1 MAVILEDRHKHL
13 ITMKR
18 IFLFLALALL
28 AVSVSAQNRYYYD
41 SGKKY
46 GFLSNW
52 TLGVSGQYSNQHG
65 VSNVGIT
72 ALATKRVGDYW
83 RLRYEASINGLR
95 CVDGFDRYG
104 TAMAG
109 AAFDFL
115 NWMYLF
121 ADAGAV
127 VNPTMATKFGL
138 AADAGLGLNVNF
150 GKHSMLWLEGG
161 SDLVQNNA
169 ALNNTFFVRLGYG
182 VRPGITERDRV
193 DIDIT
198 RHNAEQLGTLT
209 EENRLLKTDKKR
221 LQEANDTLMAIQNKS
236 LEMLARLEKRLDDC
250 NAQVAKATQPGT
262 MATSPIF
269 QIFFDYASAEI
280 SPIEVAKVEQLAQY
294 INTTEGNY
302 RIEGYS
308 SPDGDPYRN
317 DVLSGERA
325 RAVYWLLI
333 ANDVDEDR
341 LIPMKG
347 GISTQYGDDSPL
359 NRMVVV
365 SASPY

>member
-1 MAVILEDRHKHL
+1 
-13 ITMKR
+13 MKR
-18 IFLFLALALL
+18 IFLFLALVVL

-41 SGKKY
+41 SDKKY
-46 GFLSNW
+46 GFFSNW
-52 TLGVSGQYSNQHG
+52 RLGPFGQASFLNG
-65 VSNVGIT
+65 KTDVGIGGIG
-72 ALATKRVGDYW
+72 LKQMDDYCFF
-83 RLRYEASINGLR
+83 RAEASINGIKP
-95 CVDGFDRYG
+95 VKGFDRS
-104 TAMAG
+104 G
-109 AAFDFL
+109 AAMVGLQVNFVE
-115 NWMYLF
+115 W
-121 ADAGAV
+121 AHVSVVGGAV
-127 VNPTMATKFGL
+127 INPSMQQKAGL
-138 AADAGLGLNVNF
+138 AGSACLGFSCNF
-150 GKHSMLWLEGG
+150 GKWSGLMAEGG
-161 SDLVQNNA
+161 YEALQNGAKVDNM
-169 ALNNTFFVRLGYG
+169 FFARIVYY
-182 VRPGITERDRV
+182 VRPGIIESDRV
-193 DIDIT
+193 DIDIKH
-198 RHNAEQLGTLT
+198 HNAERLGNLT
-209 EENRLLKTDKKR
+209 EENKLLKSDLKR
-221 LQEANDTLMAIQNKS
+221 QQEANDTLMATLNKAS
-236 LEMLARLEKRLDDC
+236 ALFAAMEKRLDDC

-262 MATSPIF
+262 IATSPIF

-333 ANDVDEDR
+333 ANGVDEDR
-341 LIPMKG
+341 LVPMKG